1 MSRVSFL
8 SKAFVSG
15 GVTIAASVALMS
27 SALISCSGSSNYNC
41 PQGQFYDQNTGQCMM
56 GMGGGQCPAGTMMG
70 PQGCQPMGG
79 GVQCAPGQ
87 VFNGQGCVAQQG
99 GQCPPGQQWN
109 GQTCAPAFG
118 GGMLGATSCTPAQP
132 LDANGAAMVNQT
144 LPPFGMQQAG
154 PGARPVGNALS
165 GNFQPGQ
172 CLEMQVTLNPG
183 KCYTAVGLGSAGEE
197 VDLQLVPG
205 IPSPVPVPPLATDQG
220 TGPTAI
226 MGGGNNCVKW
236 AAPVPGPFKF
246 VLRVTS
252 GQGMAAAQLYE
263 R

>member
-1 MSRVSFL
+1 MSRF
-8 SKAFVSG
+8 AFASG
-15 GVTIAASVALMS
+15 AATVVAGL
-27 SALISCSGSSNYNC
+27 ALAGCSSNHGYDC
-41 PQGQFYDQNTGQCMM
+41 PQGQYYDQNTGSCMM
-56 GMGGGQCPAGTMMG
+56 GGGMGGQCPPGTLMG
-70 PQGCQPMGG
+70 PQGCYPAQGG
-79 GVQCAPGQ
+79 SQCPPGQ
-87 VFNGQGCVAQQG
+87 VFTGQGCVAQG
-99 GQCPPGQQWN
+99 AQCPQGQQWN
-109 GQTCAPAFG
+109 GQQCVPTFG
-118 GGMLGATSCTPAQP
+118 TGMLGATTCQPAAP
-132 LDANGAAMVNQT
+132 LDAASTQMVSQT

-154 PGARPVGNALS
+154 PNSRPVGNALA

-197 VDLQLVPG
+197 VDLQLVPA

-220 TGPTAI
+220 TGPTAV

-236 AAPVPGPFKF
+236 AAPLPGPMKF